1 MLSINAHRI
10 STRFTPSS
18 SANVI
23 EAQLEDIVGTM
34 EQVKDSLM
42 MEAARKELGELKVS
56 ALQKRA
62 REVGVD
68 EEAVAE
74 AVDTSNPKEGLISLI
89 LAGSASAR

>member
-1 MLSINAHRI
+1 L
-10 STRFTPSS
+10 
-18 SANVI
+18 
-23 EAQLEDIVGTM
+23 
-34 EQVKDSLM
+34 
-42 MEAARKELGELKVS
+42 S

-74 AVDTSNPKEGLISLI
+74 AVGTSNPKEGLISLI